1 MALIGETGYTYA
13 EDIELWGRA
22 PEGWIHHRI
31 TDIAIDANDEVY
43 VLIRGEP
50 WVMVFNSDGE
60 LLRTWGD
67 GMFTVPHGITAA
79 PEGSIYTADAK
90 DNRVHKFSP
99 DGELLL
105 TLGEKD
111 KHCGYLSGKPFHHP
125 TDIAI
130 DHRNGDILVT
140 DGYSNASLH
149 RFTSDG
155 KLLDTWGESGTHPGQ
170 FNTLHSIALD
180 RDANIYIN
188 DRENHRVQIFTP
200 EGKFI
205 KQWVNLAVNYAIEI
219 DQTGDQ
225 LVYIA
230 EDFSGLRTE
239 QFEIGNSGGL
249 RLGPRVTIFD
259 MDGNV
264 KSKLGEHLPWKAEG
278 QIHFPHGMAVD
289 SGRNIYL
296 PGPPN
301 GGAAG
306 NDVLDDL
313 VVTEFVLQRMARRD

>member
-1 MALIGETGYTYA
+1 MGLIGEAGYTYD

-31 TDIAIDANDEVY
+31 TDIAINANDEVY

-50 WVMVFNSDGE
+50 WVMVFSPDGE
-60 LLRTWGD
+60 LLRTWGE

-79 PEGSIYTADAK
+79 PDGSIYTADAK

-105 TLGEKD
+105 TLGVQD
-111 KHCGYLSGKPFHHP
+111 KHYGYLSGKPFHHP
-125 TDIAI
+125 TDTAI

-149 RFTSDG
+149 RFSSAG
-155 KLLDTWGESGTHPGQ
+155 KLLDSWGMSGTHPGQ

-188 DRENHRVQIFTP
+188 DRENHRVQVFTP
-200 EGKFI
+200 EGEFLT
-205 KQWVNLAVNYAIEI
+205 QWVNLAVNYAIDI

-230 EDFSGLRTE
+230 EDFRGFARRRPRPGTGAGSG
-239 QFEIGNSGGL
+239 
-249 RLGPRVTIFD
+249 
-259 MDGNV
+259 
-264 KSKLGEHLPWKAEG
+264 
-278 QIHFPHGMAVD
+278 
-289 SGRNIYL
+289 SGRGSRSSTRRATSSPSL
-296 PGPPN
+296 ASTCPGRRPARYTSPMAWPWTR
-301 GGAAG
+301 GA
-306 NDVLDDL
+306 
-313 VVTEFVLQRMARRD
+313 TSTCRARPTAARQATMSWTTWS

>member
-90 DNRVHKFSP
+90 DNRV
-99 DGELLL
+99 
-105 TLGEKD
+105 
-111 KHCGYLSGKPFHHP
+111 
-125 TDIAI
+125 
-130 DHRNGDILVT
+130 
-140 DGYSNASLH
+140 
-149 RFTSDG
+149 
-155 KLLDTWGESGTHPGQ
+155 
-170 FNTLHSIALD
+170 
-180 RDANIYIN
+180 
-188 DRENHRVQIFTP
+188 
-200 EGKFI
+200 
-205 KQWVNLAVNYAIEI
+205 
-219 DQTGDQ
+219 
-225 LVYIA
+225 
-230 EDFSGLRTE
+230 
-239 QFEIGNSGGL
+239 
-249 RLGPRVTIFD
+249 TIFD

-313 VVTEFVLQRMARRD
+313 VVTEFVLQCMVRRD